1 MELLLQP
8 HDGITPIIN
17 AIKKA
22 KSQIEL
28 TIFRFDVK
36 ELQKAL
42 EQAVA
47 RGVKVHALIAH
58 QAAGE
63 GKKLRKLELELLAA
77 GVTVSR
83 TADDLVRYHN
93 KLLII
98 DREVLYALAFNWAKL
113 DIDKSRSLGVITKN
127 PQLVQEAIKLFEA
140 DSGRQPYTAGCDGF
154 LVSPENARAGLA
166 KFIKGA
172 RKELLM
178 YEMKISDS
186 QMIGLLNERAKAGV
200 AIRIIGK
207 LTKKSD
213 GLKVD
218 KMPGMRLHLR
228 AILRDGEELFIGS
241 GSLRALELDKR
252 REVGVIIKDDPA
264 AKRFREVFEEDWAN
278 TDLGK
283 EERKAA
289 EKGKGKGKGKEKE
302 KEKEKDERASRCRL
316 VTKTP

>member
-289 EKGKGKGKGKEKE
+289 EKDDKRVEVP
-302 KEKEKDERASRCRL
+302 AS
-316 VTKTP
+316 